1 MNCRRKPTE
10 QETRDMQR
18 EADEQFFAEK
28 QREAEFKRF
37 LKWEKKRLAKP
48 RARDLKK
55 KGKL

>member
-1 MNCRRKPTE
+1 MRCEREPTE

-48 RARDLKK
+48 RFRTLKARR
-55 KGKL
+55 